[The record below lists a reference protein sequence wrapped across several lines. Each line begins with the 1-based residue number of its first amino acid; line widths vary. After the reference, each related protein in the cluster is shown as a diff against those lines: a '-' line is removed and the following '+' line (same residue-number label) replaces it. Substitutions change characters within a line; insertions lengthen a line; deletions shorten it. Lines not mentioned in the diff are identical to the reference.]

1 MSPEILNLAKSAP
14 IVLHLCCA
22 CADMVAIQK
31 RSLTPFAITDIID
44 NQVMHSLLQ
53 HFWSDLMPS
62 LSIRNIPEEV
72 HAALRLR
79 AAANNRSMAAEV
91 RNMLLQTLPLT
102 RENAHVRAVDSQ
114 CMRQDV
120 LDAEQ
125 AQEVEVRVKRQR
137 EALRQ
142 RMREVQTWALSL
154 PGHDH
159 DQSVVDELIESR
171 RAEAKREEN
180 ALSKYVSKS
189 NPGDDS

>member
-1 MSPEILNLAKSAP
+1 
-14 IVLHLCCA
+14 
-22 CADMVAIQK
+22 
-31 RSLTPFAITDIID
+31 
-44 NQVMHSLLQ
+44 
-53 HFWSDLMPS
+53 MPS

-102 RENAHVRAVDSQ
+102 RENAHVRVADSQ

-120 LDAEQ
+120 LDAEP
-125 AQEVEVRVKRQR
+125 AQEGLVKRQR

-142 RMREVQTWALSL
+142 RMREVQAWALSL
-154 PGHDH
+154 PGHDR

>member
-1 MSPEILNLAKSAP
+1 M
-14 IVLHLCCA
+14 
-22 CADMVAIQK
+22 
-31 RSLTPFAITDIID
+31 
-44 NQVMHSLLQ
+44 
-53 HFWSDLMPS
+53 
-62 LSIRNIPEEV
+62 
-72 HAALRLR
+72 
-79 AAANNRSMAAEV
+79 AANNRSMAAEV

-102 RENAHVRAVDSQ
+102 RENAHVRAADSQ

-125 AQEVEVRVKRQR
+125 AQEVLVKRQR

-142 RMREVQTWALSL
+142 RMREVQAWALSL
-154 PGHDH
+154 PGHDQ

-180 ALSKYVSKS
+180 ALSKYVAKS

>member
-1 MSPEILNLAKSAP
+1 MNPEILNLAKSAP
-14 IVLHLCCA
+14 IVLLLCCA

-31 RSLTPFAITDIID
+31 RSLTHFAITDIMD
-44 NQVMHSLLQ
+44 NQVVRSLLQ

-79 AAANNRSMAAEV
+79 AAANNRGMAAEV
-91 RNMLLQTLPLT
+91 RNMLLQTLPPT
-102 RENAHVRAVDSQ
+102 RENAHVRAADSQ

-120 LDAEQ
+120 L
-125 AQEVEVRVKRQR
+125 VKRQR

-142 RMREVQTWALSL
+142 RMREVQAWALSL
-154 PGHDH
+154 PGHDR

-180 ALSKYVSKS
+180 ARSKYVSKS

>member
-1 MSPEILNLAKSAP
+1 
-14 IVLHLCCA
+14 
-22 CADMVAIQK
+22 MVAIQK
-31 RSLTPFAITDIID
+31 RSLTPFAIADIID

-102 RENAHVRAVDSQ
+102 RENVCVRVADSQ
-114 CMRQDV
+114 CMSQDV

-125 AQEVEVRVKRQR
+125 AQEVEVLVKRQR

-142 RMREVQTWALSL
+142 RMREVQEWALSL

-180 ALSKYVSKS
+180 ALSKYVAKS